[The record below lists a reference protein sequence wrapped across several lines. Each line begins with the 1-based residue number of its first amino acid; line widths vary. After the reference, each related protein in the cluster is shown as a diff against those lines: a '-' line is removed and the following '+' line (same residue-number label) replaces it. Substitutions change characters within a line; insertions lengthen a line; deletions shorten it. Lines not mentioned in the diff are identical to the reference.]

1 MAKMLAVRLH
11 NGTGSLEKIKALRLG
26 LTGAL
31 ARVSVPGTWL
41 GEIASGK

>member
-1 MAKMLAVRLH
+1 MSQQPMLAIRWC
-11 NGTGSLEKIKALRLG
+11 NCTGGLVKSKALRLG

-41 GEIASGK
+41 EEIS